1 MFFRDHQKLNIF
13 NMFSFAKIWR
23 LLLFICLISLV
34 LLPNPGYSKGKKAQ
48 TTRLPPAP
56 DTGSPEDDFAAGGTR
71 GGDQLTNNT
80 CNQITKDVVYLL
92 GDRNRDFTASAYP
105 SFWFHVPENA
115 NKINKMKFL
124 VTELATG
131 KRIYTAILS
140 TPQPSGIIGIALPPK
155 AQYALSPKVNY
166 TWSLQID
173 CAGTKQEI
181 DMALSGWLSRQPSN
195 QELQTQLANSSNL
208 EKYAVYVQHNLLYD
222 ALTHLAQSRI
232 NKPNDPDIAF
242 AWTDLLSQLG
252 WQHLLQPSNEIKLS
266 IVDTRIVYK

>member
-1 MFFRDHQKLNIF
+1 MFCRDHQRLNIL
-13 NMFSFAKIWR
+13 NMLKSIKNWQ
-23 LLLFICLISLV
+23 LLLFLCLICLF
-34 LLPNPGYSKGKKAQ
+34 LLPTPGYSKGKKAQ

-71 GGDQLTNNT
+71 GGDQLSNNT
-80 CNQITKDVVYLL
+80 CNQTTKDVVYLL
-92 GDRNRDFTASAYP
+92 GDRNRDFTASAHP

-115 NKINKMKFL
+115 NKISKMKFL

-131 KRIYTAILS
+131 KRIYTTTLS
-140 TPQPSGIIGIALPPK
+140 TPQPSGIIGITLPPE
-155 AQYALSPKVNY
+155 AQYALSPQVNY
-166 TWSLQID
+166 TWSLQVD

-195 QELQTQLANSSNL
+195 QELQAQLANSSDL
-208 EKYAVYVQHNLLYD
+208 EKYAVYVQYNLLYD

-252 WQHLLQPSNEIKLS
+252 WQHLLQPREAIKLS
-266 IVDTRIVYK
+266 IVDTHIVSK